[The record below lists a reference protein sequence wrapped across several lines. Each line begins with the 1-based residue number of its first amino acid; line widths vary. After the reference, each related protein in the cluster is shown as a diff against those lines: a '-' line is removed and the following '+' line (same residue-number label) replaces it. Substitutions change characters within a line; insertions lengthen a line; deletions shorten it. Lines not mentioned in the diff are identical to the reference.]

1 MKRPISVTTSKNF
14 MLIEVTSPKDLS
26 KVNLSERAL
35 FKLSMDLVNI
45 DDFQKYLSQA
55 NLENLKKIKDE
66 REKIRF
72 IKTRGLVNILF
83 SLENSE
89 AEPIWQLNEY
99 GKPYIAG
106 WDKDFSISHSRE
118 FSVVGVTSEAIGVD
132 IEDNSRDIDLEK
144 FKRTKFLNFDEGT
157 YESKEEF
164 LMRFTALEAYLK
176 YIGKGF
182 HKDAGKIS
190 VRKVNDGIVIEDGR
204 LIKAEVIKSGGYTI
218 SIVMNKKEGKIMDRE
233 KVKELFDKY
242 TKKLRIVPEWD
253 IRLEFVEDPEW
264 KKTGDFKI
272 DPTDKK
278 AVLMLNAVNPKDENI
293 EETIVHELMHIKMY
307 PLDQVC
313 ESVIIN
319 MFDEGSKAQNFAYQE
334 FFTTLEV
341 TVEELA
347 KCFLYEFGE
356 NKELSYGRMS
366 KIKSFNEL
374 YDGLNSIE

>member
-1 MKRPISVTTSKNF
+1 MKRPISVNTSKNF
-14 MLIEVTSPKDLS
+14 KLMELTSLKDLS
-26 KVNLSERAL
+26 DVNLAEPVI

-45 DDFQKYLSQA
+45 DDFQNYLSQA
-55 NLENLKKIKDE
+55 NLENLQKIKDE

-72 IKTRGLVNILF
+72 IKTRGLINMLF
-83 SLENSE
+83 SLENGE
-89 AEPIWQLNEY
+89 AEPIWKLNEY
-99 GKPYIAG
+99 GKPYVNG
-106 WDKDFSISHSRE
+106 WDKDFSISHSTE
-118 FSVVGVTSEAIGVD
+118 FSVVGVASEAIGVD
-132 IEDNSRDIDLEK
+132 IEDNSRDIELEK
-144 FKRTKFLNFDEGT
+144 FKRTKFLNFDEGA
-157 YESKEEF
+157 YNNKEEF

-176 YIGKGF
+176 YLGKGF

-190 VRKVNDGIVIEDGR
+190 VRKVNDAIVIDDGS

-218 SIVMNKKEGKIMDRE
+218 SMVMNKKEGKIMDRE

-253 IRLEFVEDPEW
+253 IRLEFVEDPDW

-334 FFTTLEV
+334 FFTALEV

-356 NKELSYGRMS
+356 NKELSYGRMK